1 MADVTSRL
9 TKQEKVLLLR
19 LLGSKNI
26 SLLYKGSLHG
36 FNINTFHYI
45 CNRQGPTVAVAYNAS
60 GYIFGGFTT
69 QSYSSSGAYLNDDKA
84 FLFRLKGKEN
94 ESSPIK
100 IPVKLAQEAVYDN
113 SEYGPYF
120 GAGSLIMLS
129 ENKAA
134 VATNPNIASYT
145 FQAEELHG
153 NDQVLTE
160 CEVYRIEDI
169 GDIMEI
175 PWRKIGWTAGVKENL
190 MEEIRNYKPYLN
202 TVPQFRALIL
212 GPIGAG
218 KSSFFNSINSTFRGY
233 VTSQAIAGSD
243 SRSVTKQF
251 RNYQIKNG
259 RDGNHLPIIFCD
271 TMGLEE
277 KQEAGLEIEEVPN
290 ILKGHVPDRY
300 QFISSSTIQPNAPG
314 YVRNP
319 TLKDRI
325 HCVVFVIDGSKV
337 EILPENLVAKLR
349 EIRRKANLLDVPQ
362 LVILTKVDEISS
374 FLEEDISYVYRS
386 KPVEKQMQLTAE
398 RLGIPLS
405 QIVPVKNY
413 SSELDIRFDVDILIL
428 MAVRQILRL
437 AESFLD
443 NIPLDQYSDSE
454 LYK

>member
-1 MADVTSRL
+1 MADVKSRL

-19 LLGSKNI
+19 LLGSKHI
-26 SLLYKGSLHG
+26 SLLYKGSVHG

-45 CNRQGPTVAVAYNAS
+45 CNRQGPTVTVAYNAS
-60 GYIFGGFTT
+60 GYIFGGFTV

-94 ESSPIK
+94 ESSPVK
-100 IPVKLAQEAVYDN
+100 IPVKIAQEAVYDN

-120 GAGSLIMLS
+120 GAGSLVLLS

-134 VATNPNIASYT
+134 VATNASVASYT
-145 FQAEELHG
+145 FHAEDLHG

-160 CEVYRIEDI
+160 CEVYRVEDV

-175 PWRKIGWTAGVKENL
+175 PWRKNGWTAGEREKL
-190 MEEIRNYKPYLN
+190 MEEIRTYKPCLN
-202 TVPQFRALIL
+202 SVPQFRVLIL
-212 GPIGAG
+212 GPVGAG
-218 KSSFFNSINSTFRGY
+218 KSSFFNSVNSAFRGY

-243 SRSVTKQF
+243 STSVTMQY
-251 RNYQIKNG
+251 RTYQVKNG
-259 RDGNHLPIIFCD
+259 RDGNSLPIVFCD

-277 KQEAGLEIEEVPN
+277 KQGAGLEIEEVPN

-300 QFISSSTIQPNAPG
+300 QFNPSSIIQPNAPG
-314 YVRNP
+314 YIRNP
-319 TLKDRI
+319 ALKDQV
-325 HCVVFVIDGSKV
+325 HCVLFVIDGAKV
-337 EILPENLVAKLR
+337 EILHENLAAKLR

-362 LVILTKVDEISS
+362 LVILTKVDEICS
-374 FLEEDISYVYRS
+374 FLEEDISYVYKS
-386 KPVEKQMQLTAE
+386 KLVEKQMQLTSE

-413 SSELDIRFDVDILIL
+413 SSELDIKFDVDILIL
-428 MAVRQILRL
+428 MAVRQMLRL
-437 AESFLD
+437 AEGFLNNVPFD
-443 NIPLDQYSDSE
+443 HCSDSD